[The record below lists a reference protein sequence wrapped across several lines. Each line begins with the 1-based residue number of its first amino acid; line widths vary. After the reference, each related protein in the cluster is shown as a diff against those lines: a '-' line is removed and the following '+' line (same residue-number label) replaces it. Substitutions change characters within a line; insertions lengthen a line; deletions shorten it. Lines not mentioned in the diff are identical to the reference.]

1 MPEEN
6 SLAILSLRPDE
17 ERKLRA
23 MGIRTVEQ
31 VAIMSKWDLGLG
43 ERRGASVIQTARN
56 VLLGKHVEG
65 LEINS
70 KSKPRRVKIYTN
82 RTDERFQRVISLVFN
97 TDLHRC
103 EVKKGSEGFT
113 IIEGT
118 GNFDEVLREAED
130 LRLRVDASKSALEA
144 EAGIQ
149 ISREE
154 VLSFAKSKGFE
165 HFWKNVFE
173 EIRGNEVMKQ
183 GIACSLFSSPYEPVH
198 LLVVGNPASAKT
210 MAKDILVQNF
220 SEIALIG
227 ANSTRAG
234 LVVNRVTGDPGA
246 LTFSDGK
253 TVVIDELD
261 KIPDQDIE
269 YTYELL
275 SNGRCRVDSGKIHQD
290 IESHFTAIALAN
302 PSGQVFTREKSYMDQ
317 IGLPPALLS
326 RFALIVRAKD
336 IGEENLREL
345 MLRKM
350 YMSGEI
356 KSLTKLYDRWVKLA
370 RQHSPKLK
378 ASKTS
383 VATYIEKV
391 LRLVN
396 AFRETP
402 LRRDAR
408 MSDYA
413 RRLPMA
419 IARSEFRDVEDEDLK
434 LALEI
439 FEVSLQEW
447 SQDEP

>member
-1 MPEEN
+1 MHQED
-6 SLAILSLRPDE
+6 SLSILGLRPDE
-17 ERKLRA
+17 ERKLKA
-23 MGIRTVEQ
+23 MGIRTLEQ

-56 VLLGKHVEG
+56 VLLGKHVENV
-65 LEINS
+65 EINVD
-70 KSKPRRVKIYTN
+70 SKPRCVKIFTN

-97 TDLHRC
+97 ADLHRC
-103 EVKKGSEGFT
+103 EVKRNSDGFMVV
-113 IIEGT
+113 EGT
-118 GNFDEVLREAED
+118 GNFEEVLREAED
-130 LRLRVDASKSALEA
+130 LRLRVDASKSALEI

-149 ISREE
+149 VSRKE
-154 VLSFAKSKGFE
+154 VLSFAKNKGFE
-165 HFWKNVFE
+165 HFWRNVFE
-173 EIRGNEVMKQ
+173 EIKGNEVMKR

-198 LLVVGNPASAKT
+198 ILVVGNPASAKT
-210 MAKDILVQNF
+210 MAKDMLVQNF

-234 LVVNRVTGDPGA
+234 LVVNRVSGDPGA

-253 TVVIDELD
+253 IVVIDELD
-261 KIPDQDIE
+261 KIPEQDIE

-302 PSGQVFTREKSYMDQ
+302 PLEQVFAKDIPFMEQ

-326 RFALIVRAKD
+326 RFALIVKAED
-336 IGEENLREL
+336 IGEEDMRDL
-345 MLRKM
+345 MFRKM

-356 KSLTKLYDRWVKLA
+356 RSLTKLYDYWVKLA
-370 RQHSPKLK
+370 RQHDSKLK
-378 ASKTS
+378 ASKAS
-383 VATYIEKV
+383 VATYVDKV

-396 AFRETP
+396 TFRDTP

-419 IARSEFRDVEDEDLK
+419 IARSEFRDVEDGDLK

-439 FEVSLQEW
+439 FETSLQDW
-447 SQDEP
+447 SLK

>member
-1 MPEEN
+1 MHEED
-6 SLAILSLRPDE
+6 SLSILGLRPDE
-17 ERKLRA
+17 EKKLKA
-23 MGIRTVEQ
+23 MGIRTLEQ

-56 VLLGKHVEG
+56 ILLGRHVENV
-65 LEINS
+65 EINAD
-70 KSKPRRVKIYTN
+70 SKPRYVKIYAN

-97 TDLHRC
+97 VDLYRC
-103 EVKKGSEGFT
+103 EVKRDPEGFT
-113 IIEGT
+113 VMEGT
-118 GNFDEVLREAED
+118 GSFEEVLREAED
-130 LRLRVDASKSALEA
+130 LRLRVDASKSAMDV

-149 ISREE
+149 VSRKE
-154 VLSFAKSKGFE
+154 VLSFAKSKGFD

-173 EIRGNEVMKQ
+173 EIKGNEVMKQ

-198 LLVVGNPASAKT
+198 ILVVGNPASAKT

-220 SEIALIG
+220 SDIVLIG

-234 LVVNRVTGDPGA
+234 LVVNRVSGDPGA

-253 TVVIDELD
+253 VVVIDELD
-261 KIPDQDIE
+261 KIPEQDIE

-275 SNGRCRVDSGKIHQD
+275 SNGRCRVDTGKIHQD

-302 PSGQVFTREKSYMDQ
+302 PSEQVFVKDRPLMEQ

-326 RFALIVRAKD
+326 RFALIVRAED
-336 IGEENLREL
+336 IGEEDMRDL

-356 KSLTKLYDRWVKLA
+356 KSLTKLYDYWVKLA
-370 RQHSPKLK
+370 RQHNSRLRASK
-378 ASKTS
+378 ASVT
-383 VATYIEKV
+383 TYIDKV

-396 AFRETP
+396 AFRDTP

-419 IARSEFRDVEDEDLK
+419 IARSEFRDVEDEDLE
-434 LALEI
+434 LALDI
-439 FEVSLQEW
+439 FEASLQGW
-447 SQDEP
+447 PSK